1 MPIKIRRLA
10 PPAVIVLLLFV
21 MLVGGLYTFAYSE
34 RRGVEALRADA
45 DYRLDLF
52 AASLDSLVNLYVH
65 VPNSIELSPEVRHL
79 LAAPEAKARQDAASS
94 YLERLNIYVASDG
107 ILILDPSG
115 SVVAASNWSR
125 PGSLIGENLS
135 AAPFFRTA
143 RDGETGRHYAT
154 GIRGSLPGY
163 LVSQPIWGEGER
175 AGQVIG
181 VAAIRVSLG
190 ALEEAWLPAGVP
202 ALITDERGIVVV
214 TSIPEWRS
222 LHLDLPGAGTA
233 LEAPANAD
241 FPVKID
247 ANVHGA
253 GQVVE
258 FPRALSVSPDR
269 PQRSRHFLARA
280 KPLATAGWTLLTFSD
295 LTPVRRQAGNY
306 AALAAS
312 AAGFLVLFLLYIGQ
326 RRRNLAQ
333 RLETQ
338 KLLERANAELEAKVS
353 DRTADLT
360 AINERLRA
368 EVSERERAENTLRAA
383 QSERIHAAKMAV
395 LGQLSTSVSHELAQ
409 PLGALRTL
417 SANAA
422 EFMRRGDL
430 ATAESNLA
438 LLGKLVDQMG
448 AILGPLK
455 NFARKSPQ
463 QLSPVVIEHA
473 VHNALFL
480 LDQRLRSHRIELTDH
495 TRGSGVT
502 GWGDQ
507 NRLEQALVN
516 LIGNAIDA
524 MVDAPTRQLT
534 IDAERRP
541 DGGTRISVADSGPG
555 LTPEARQHLFE
566 AFFTT
571 KSVGE
576 GLGLGL
582 IISRDIVREIGGDI
596 RADNGPHGGAVFLL
610 DLPPVP
616 PLPSAEQT

>member
-1 MPIKIRRLA
+1 M
-10 PPAVIVLLLFV
+10 V
-21 MLVGGLYTFAYSE
+21 MLASGLAAFALSE

-65 VPNSIELSPEVRHL
+65 VPNSIELSPEVRL
-79 LAAPEAKARQDAASS
+79 LLDAPADAQRQEAASR

-107 ILILDPSG
+107 ILILDTVG

-125 PGSLIGENLS
+125 PGSLLGQNMS

-143 RDGETGRHYAT
+143 RSGETGRHYAA
-154 GIRGSLPGY
+154 GVGGNLPGY
-163 LVSQPIWGEGER
+163 LVSQPIWGEGRR
-175 AGQVIG
+175 AGEVIG

-190 ALEEAWLPAGVP
+190 ALEEAWLPAGIP
-202 ALITDERGIVVV
+202 ALIADEGGIVVV

-222 LHLDLPGAGTA
+222 LRLASPSGAAKTPTA
-233 LEAPANAD
+233 ADGSSAIRD
-241 FPVKID
+241 FPVRID
-247 ANVHGA
+247 QRAYET
-253 GQVVE
+253 GQSVE
-258 FPRALSVSPDR
+258 FSQPPSSSPDR
-269 PQRSRHFLARA
+269 PQRSHEFLARA
-280 KPLATAGWTLLTFSD
+280 KPLATAGWTLVTFSD
-295 LTPVRRQAGNY
+295 LAPIRRQAGSH

-312 AAGFLVLFLLYIGQ
+312 AAGFLLLFLLYIGQ

-338 KLLERANAELEAKVS
+338 KLLERANTELEEKVR

-360 AINERLRA
+360 TINERLRA
-368 EVSERERAENTLRAA
+368 EVAERERAENTLRNA

-395 LGQLSTSVSHELAQ
+395 LGQLATGISHELAQ

-430 ATAESNLA
+430 TTAQSNLA

-463 QLSPVVIEHA
+463 RLSAVVIEHA
-473 VHNALFL
+473 VGNALFL
-480 LDQRLRSHRIELTDH
+480 LDQRLRIHHIELEDQ
-495 TRGSGVT
+495 TRGSGIT
-502 GWGDQ
+502 GWCDQ

-516 LIGNAIDA
+516 LIGNAVDA
-524 MVDAPTRQLT
+524 MREAATRRLSIT
-534 IDAERRP
+534 VERRN
-541 DGGTRISVADSGPG
+541 DGGCRIAIADSGPG
-555 LTPEARQHLFE
+555 IDEAAQPHLFE

-582 IISRDIVREIGGDI
+582 IISRDIVREFGGDI
-596 RADNGPHGGAVFLL
+596 RAENGPDGGAVFFV
-610 DLPPVP
+610 DLPAVP
-616 PLPSAEQT
+616 PSAPENT